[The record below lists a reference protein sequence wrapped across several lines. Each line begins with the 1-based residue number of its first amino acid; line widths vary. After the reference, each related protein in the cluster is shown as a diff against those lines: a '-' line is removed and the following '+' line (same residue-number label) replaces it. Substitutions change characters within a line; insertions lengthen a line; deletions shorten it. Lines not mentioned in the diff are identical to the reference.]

1 MVESPQVDTNRV
13 ASIQCRCMDV
23 RMVVSVVCAA
33 FQAIVEHA
41 RSDRAADAGG
51 AGLQNSPAV
60 FRSRS
65 QFVSLLALL
74 RCNVTGNPQTTV
86 VIMRTI
92 ALFLTLLALSMAPA
106 SADKAA
112 AAVKIHKV
120 FDIVRGGDKI
130 GTDTVDIERQN
141 DTTTVK
147 IKTDVSVKVMF
158 IEAYRYEHSCN
169 ETWKNGQLI
178 AFKSRTND
186 NGTKH
191 SIDVT
196 AAPDKLSM
204 EADGKHSDLPKTAA
218 PESLWGKDAIHQFDA
233 FDPDTGKPLSIQVTD
248 LGNETLTI
256 QGVTHQAH
264 HYKIAD
270 TLTGDFTRDVWYDGD
285 VLVRIKVIG
294 SDNSV
299 VLSDLR

>member
-1 MVESPQVDTNRV
+1 MSHYWRFYG
-13 ASIQCRCMDV
+13 AMSR
-23 RMVVSVVCAA
+23 
-33 FQAIVEHA
+33 AI
-41 RSDRAADAGG
+41 RKK
-51 AGLQNSPAV
+51 
-60 FRSRS
+60 
-65 QFVSLLALL
+65 
-74 RCNVTGNPQTTV
+74 TV
-86 VIMRTI
+86 IIMRTI
-92 ALFLTLLALSMAPA
+92 APFLTLLALSMAPA
-106 SADKAA
+106 GADKAA
-112 AAVKIHKV
+112 AKIHKV
-120 FDIVRGGDKI
+120 FDIVRSGDKI

-147 IKTDVSVKVMF
+147 IKTDLSVKVMF

-204 EADGKHSDLPKTAA
+204 DADGKHRDLPKTAA
-218 PESLWGKDAIHQFDA
+218 PASLWGKDAIHQLDA

-248 LGNETLTI
+248 LGNEDLTI
-256 QGVTHQAH
+256 HGVTHEAH

-270 TLTGDFTRDVWYDGD
+270 TRTGDFAREVWFDGD

-299 VLSDLR
+299 ILSDLR